1 MNRKLD
7 SAMLGPP
14 TNNTGFGQQQPPTNN
29 TGFGQPQQQP
39 PRTNNTGFGQPPPA
53 NNTTSSSGST
63 ANTTRP
69 YNATLTGVS
78 ENLKN
83 TNNETAADFA
93 KDILAVHNRERPAVG
108 VPPLVWSDKLATDA
122 KIYAE
127 HLATPGVTT
136 VVGLQHPSA
145 EWVAAHPTVP
155 EGENLAAIDSSDAKI
170 KISAEELQH
179 GWVDE
184 KRGYNAKTNTCTPV
198 PPRTSCGHYMQMVW
212 NTTKEVGCA
221 TCISPHN
228 IYLSCRYSPPGNIVG
243 KPPY

>member
-1 MNRKLD
+1 
-7 SAMLGPP
+7 
-14 TNNTGFGQQQPPTNN
+14 
-29 TGFGQPQQQP
+29 
-39 PRTNNTGFGQPPPA
+39 
-53 NNTTSSSGST
+53 
-63 ANTTRP
+63 
-69 YNATLTGVS
+69 VS

-93 KDILAVHNRERPAVG
+93 KDILAVHNRERAAVG

-198 PPRTSCGHYMQMVW
+198 PPRTSCGHYTQMVW

-221 TCISPHN
+221 TGISPHN